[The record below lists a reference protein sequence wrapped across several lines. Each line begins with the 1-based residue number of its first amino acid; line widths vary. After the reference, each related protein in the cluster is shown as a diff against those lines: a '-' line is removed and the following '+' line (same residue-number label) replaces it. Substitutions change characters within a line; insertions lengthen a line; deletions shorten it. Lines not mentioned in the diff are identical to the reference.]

1 MERPIVEL
9 LAQLQAHPI
18 LCYLTLD
25 GITTFVRLITHL
37 KRDIL
42 QPQPINESNPTN
54 APTVLPQPVAIFLG
68 KALSILV
75 EVMDDCWTILR
86 GYAWE
91 MPTMPLMQED
101 YDLFKQWG
109 WQCGLSEQSMHLW
122 ISLLHL
128 MDFIYVAA
136 MSIYPIDDCCPNI
149 YCDNRIPLKKEYRK
163 KAVVFTQGAGVQP
176 AWNMSLYCQSRSYF
190 WEQAHTQ
197 WPHAQGVT
205 RVITRITAFVTVNG
219 HILLEFQN

>member
-1 MERPIVEL
+1 MARPMVEL
-9 LAQLQAHPI
+9 LAQLQAHPA

-25 GITTFVRLITHL
+25 SITTFVRLIAHL
-37 KRDIL
+37 KRNIL
-42 QPQPINESNPTN
+42 QPQPINESNPAD
-54 APTVLPQPVAIFLG
+54 APTILPQPIARFLG
-68 KALSILV
+68 NALSIPV

-109 WQCGLSEQSMHLW
+109 WQCGLGERSTYLG
-122 ISLLHL
+122 IFLLHL
-128 MDFIYVAA
+128 MDFTYVAA
-136 MSIYPIDDCCPNI
+136 MSIYPISNCCSNI
-149 YCDNRIPLKKEYRK
+149 YCDNQIPLKKEYCK

-190 WEQAHTQ
+190 
-197 WPHAQGVT
+197 
-205 RVITRITAFVTVNG
+205 
-219 HILLEFQN
+219 